1 MDNCGLKLLSSR
13 NKTKHFSKIAH
24 VCYQELS
31 NNDSPCFSGCATQKD
46 QPLVVR
52 STRRRSARSTAWV
65 TTTMASS
72 PARTG
77 ALPRRGNSLC
87 QVDER
92 MDALEVAYT
101 LVFAVGKSRHFL

>member
-1 MDNCGLKLLSSR
+1 MDNSVLKLLSSR
-13 NKTKHFSKIAH
+13 NKTTHFLRWH
-24 VCYQELS
+24 MCFYQELS
-31 NNDSPCFSGCATQKD
+31 NNDSPCFSGCSTQKD
-46 QPLVVR
+46 QCLVVR

-77 ALPRRGNSLC
+77 ASPRRGNSLY

-92 MDALEVAYT
+92 MGWMDGMDERMGWGVA
-101 LVFAVGKSRHFL
+101 